1 MVCDGAA
8 WVSGMTVTVR
18 EAPGPAGET
27 LLVLSAPG
35 LFSRSPLGDLRL
47 ARGLKEHLYPMT
59 PQSVSPAETGPSSPA
74 THSICPGLSGGPA
87 GITPW
92 APPWR
97 ISPLL
102 PRAHFTTLEVS
113 CLSSLLKLQS
123 RHLLCPQA
131 GAESSLRWFLH
142 HPRPGGDLSP
152 LTWTVTT
159 DFLAS
164 GRGRR

>member
-1 MVCDGAA
+1 
-8 WVSGMTVTVR
+8 MTVTVR
-18 EAPGPAGET
+18 STRACRGDAAGT
-27 LLVLSAPG
+27 VRPWPPLSLTP
-35 LFSRSPLGDLRL
+35 RLGDLRL

-92 APPWR
+92 APPWG

-102 PRAHFTTLEVS
+102 PRAHFTALEVS
-113 CLSSLLKLQS
+113 CLSSLKLHS

-164 GRGRR
+164 ARGKR